1 MSGKDIDAT
10 KIINGVVN
18 APIDVVGGT
27 VRGFAGGATSLTKP
41 MAEYID
47 NPDNNVALRIAAV
60 PVATATAIVG
70 GTVGAVGGTVEGI
83 GKGITRVWNSIF

>member
-1 MSGKDIDAT
+1 
-10 KIINGVVN
+10 
-18 APIDVVGGT
+18 
-27 VRGFAGGATSLTKP
+27 